1 MNWFKRLFGNP
12 TPVAEPVGSLNEE
25 LRQVRESIKSAGST
39 DGVHYT
45 DTVETIKQLKRESR
59 HEEAAA
65 LLIQSIEATERESRF
80 AGEGWGV
87 APWYYEQLAIIYRKD
102 KRYEDEVAI
111 LERYKAQPKAPGS
124 GPAKLKERLSA
135 AKKLARSHKA

>member
-12 TPVAEPVGSLNEE
+12 TPAAETVGSLNEE

-59 HEEAAA
+59 NEEAIV

-111 LERYKAQPKAPGS
+111 LERYEAQPKAPGS